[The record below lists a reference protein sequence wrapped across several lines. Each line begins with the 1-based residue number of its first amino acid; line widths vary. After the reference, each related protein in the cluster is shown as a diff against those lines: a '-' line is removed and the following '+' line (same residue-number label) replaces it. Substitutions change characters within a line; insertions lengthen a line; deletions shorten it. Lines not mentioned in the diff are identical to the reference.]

1 MDNILT
7 SISDLFLGNGIV
19 IIIGCMIVGLFVK
32 GSFKKVPNKY
42 IPFINIGI
50 SIILGFAIPGTFEDK
65 DIVSKVI
72 ILMFLGLSSVGLYES
87 LCIILK
93 DRFSIDIKKIVSKF
107 SNTNNDLYDGS
118 ESLDEESNSEVSA
131 NIEATNDELKPSEE
145 QEDPH

>member
-50 SIILGFAIPGTFEDK
+50 SLILGFTIPGTFEDK

-87 LCIILK
+87 FCIILK

>member
-19 IIIGCMIVGLFVK
+19 IIIGCMIAGLFVK

-50 SIILGFAIPGTFEDK
+50 SLILGFAIPGTFEGK

-87 LCIILK
+87 FCIILK

-118 ESLDEESNSEVSA
+118 ESSDEESDSEVSTD
-131 NIEATNDELKPSEE
+131 IEATNDESGPSEE

>member
-50 SIILGFAIPGTFEDK
+50 SLILGFTIPGTFEDK

-87 LCIILK
+87 FCIILK
-93 DRFSIDIKKIVSKF
+93 DRLSIDIKKIVSKF

>member
-50 SIILGFAIPGTFEDK
+50 SIILGFTIPGTFEDK

-87 LCIILK
+87 FCIILK

-107 SNTNNDLYDGS
+107 SNTNNDLYDG
-118 ESLDEESNSEVSA
+118 
-131 NIEATNDELKPSEE
+131 
-145 QEDPH
+145 

>member
-50 SIILGFAIPGTFEDK
+50 SIILGFMIPGTFEDK

-72 ILMFLGLSSVGLYES
+72 ILMFLVFPLLAFMNHFVSY
-87 LCIILK
+87 LK
-93 DRFSIDIKKIVSKF
+93 IDLALTLKKIVSKF

>member
-50 SIILGFAIPGTFEDK
+50 SIILGFTIPGTFEDK

-87 LCIILK
+87 FCIILK

-118 ESLDEESNSEVSA
+118 ESSDEESDSEVSA

>member
-50 SIILGFAIPGTFEDK
+50 SIILGFAIPGTFEGK

-72 ILMFLGLSSVGLYES
+72 LLMFLGLSSVGLYES
-87 LCIILK
+87 FCIILK
-93 DRFSIDIKKIVSKF
+93 NRFSIDIKKIVSKF

>member
-50 SIILGFAIPGTFEDK
+50 SLILGFAIPGTFEDK

-72 ILMFLGLSSVGLYES
+72 LLMFLGLSSVGLYES
-87 LCIILK
+87 FCII
-93 DRFSIDIKKIVSKF
+93 FKKIVSKF